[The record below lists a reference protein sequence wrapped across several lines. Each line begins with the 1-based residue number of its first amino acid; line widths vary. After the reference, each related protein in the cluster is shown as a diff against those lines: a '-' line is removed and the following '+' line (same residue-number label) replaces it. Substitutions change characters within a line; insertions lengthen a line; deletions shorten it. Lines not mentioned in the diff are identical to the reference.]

1 MIESI
6 AALSMEISMQ
16 NVQNSVSTSMLKNSM
31 DSVEQSMEKITEMLD
46 NIPSPDGRGN
56 LLNVR
61 A

>member
-16 NVQNSVSTSMLKNSM
+16 NVQSSLSTSMLKNSM

-46 NIPSPDGRGN
+46 NIPSPDGKGN